1 MNRKIARFSSL
12 LISFVLLM
20 ASTQGC
26 APRIS
31 TPVALVDN
39 PQHSYNNGMKFL
51 ERGEYEWALTEFE
64 RALVLDPQFSL
75 AYVGIGLVKGAK
87 GDFDAAF
94 KALAKAKEL
103 DGGQAS
109 VGIIRLN
116 TLQKA
121 DGWLTRAEAEF
132 EAAKQ
137 KHSRD
142 PSLYFYM
149 GIAYKEALELKKA
162 LSMFRMIQELGAGYL
177 AEAKLEAY
185 LVDRVIRAQPR
196 SEIGRQMVL
205 KDRLNRM
212 DVVLLL
218 LEEGEVEKILQ
229 ERSPKSPG
237 SPGLQPLQSKGRV
250 PKVVDLL
257 DHPQRGR
264 VETVLSLKIRGL
276 EHFPDLTFNLGHP
289 VSRAEY
295 AIILEDIF
303 LMATG
308 DNDLGTRYLN
318 EPSPFEDVDG
328 SSYAF
333 NAIMLLTRKAILEAK
348 SYNLFEPE
356 EPVSGPD
363 ALLALRRLKEEIKFR

>member
-1 MNRKIARFSSL
+1 MNRKIARFLSL
-12 LISFVLLM
+12 LFPFILLM
-20 ASTQGC
+20 ALLPGC
-26 APRIS
+26 APRIP

-39 PQHSYNNGMKFL
+39 PEHSYNNGMKFL
-51 ERGEYEWALTEFE
+51 ERGEYEWALAEFE

-94 KALAKAKEL
+94 NALTKAKEL
-103 DGGQAS
+103 NGGQAS

-121 DGWLTRAEAEF
+121 DGWITRAEAEF
-132 EAAKQ
+132 EAARQ

-142 PSLYFYM
+142 PSLYYYM

-162 LSMFRMIQELGAGYL
+162 LSMFQRVQELGAGYL
-177 AEAKLEAY
+177 AEAKLETY

-212 DVVLLL
+212 DVALLL

-229 ERSPKSPG
+229 ERSPKSSG
-237 SPGLQPLQSKGRV
+237 SPGPQPLQSKARL
-250 PKVVDLL
+250 VDLL
-257 DHPQRGR
+257 DHPNRGK

-276 EHFPDLTFNLGHP
+276 EHFPDLTFSPNHP

-303 LMATG
+303 LKATG
-308 DNDLGTRYLN
+308 DDDLGTRYLN
-318 EPSPFEDVDG
+318 EPSPFEDVDP

-333 NAIMLLTRKAILEAK
+333 NAIMLLTRKAVLEAK

-356 EPVSGPD
+356 KPVNGPD
-363 ALLALRRLKEEIKFR
+363 ALLALRRLSEEIKLR